1 MKRILQSCFLLFM
14 LTIYT
19 VANAQD
25 KTVTGTVT
33 SKDDGTPLP
42 GVSVEVKG
50 TKIATQTSSDGKYS
64 INMPTGS
71 TQLVFSYIGFLS
83 KTVNISGK
91 TANVSMDTDNKQ
103 LSEVVVVAYGTSK
116 KQAITGSVAT
126 LSSAAIDDRVVT
138 NITNVL
144 QGVAPGI
151 QVGGANGQPGATATV
166 RIRGFGSISASNSPL
181 YVVDGSVFDGSIG
194 DINANDIES
203 VSILKD
209 ASSSALY
216 GARAANGVIMINTK
230 KGKIGEPKMNV
241 NVTQG
246 FSARGIPE
254 YDRVDAFEYYPAIW
268 QAIRNSRIYPSPS
281 ATSFTSS
288 TPAAAAAFATA
299 NTATQLVYNP
309 FNVASNLILD
319 ANGKMNPN
327 ASLLYDDFDW
337 FSPLVRTGGRT
348 NADLNYSGNTG
359 KSDYFVSLG
368 YLNDEAYLKKS
379 DFKRFNARMNVNTQV
394 KKWLKTGL
402 NLAGNLTD
410 QNLAQDASTDNAG
423 SAINVFNFSR
433 AMGPIYPV
441 KAYSPAGL
449 PILTPTGEQFYDYG
463 LHPGAVNRPG
473 GALPGRHVIYETLLN
488 DVLSTRVA
496 LNARTYAEIKFLK
509 DFTFRPSVNIDL
521 RQSNRSEFR
530 SPIVGDGNSA
540 GGLASR
546 TNALTTSYTF
556 NQLLTYDKSIGK
568 HNINVLAGRENY
580 DFRFRTNN
588 ASKISQVL
596 SGNKEF
602 ANFVTPQTVGGFED
616 NYRIESYLSK
626 ASYNYDEKYFFDASL
641 RRDATSRFSKDAR
654 YGTFFSV
661 GGSWSINKEEFLKK
675 ATWIDDLRLKAS
687 YGEVGNDNILS
698 DGNSQYYLYQ
708 AFYDLGFN
716 NGAEPG
722 ILLSSAA
729 TPDLKWE
736 TIKTLNVGVA
746 FSLFK
751 SRITGEFEVFN
762 RATTDLLFSVPQ
774 PLSNPVTTLRQN
786 VGAMSN
792 KGIELSLG
800 GDVIRKKDFSWN
812 LLTNSSIV
820 KNEITKLPP
829 GQPNITSGTKRY
841 EVGGDIYQFYL
852 RQYAGVDPSDGSA
865 LFIPTQTATTNL
877 RTIDGNV
884 YTTNFNNAE
893 FAYMGSAIPD
903 LFGAFTNTFNYK
915 NLSLSVLVNYQIGGK
930 FYDGEYASLMGTTAN
945 YGRALHKDALNAW
958 TETNTSSPIP
968 RLDITSS
975 TFFTAQSSRWLVDAS
990 YMAISNINLAYRI
1003 PKKFVSKFDLSN
1015 VRVFASGEN
1024 LALFTHR
1031 KGMNPTEAFTGV
1043 NSTTFTPARSIV
1055 FGLSVNL

>member
-1 MKRILQSCFLLFM
+1 MKKLVQSLFILLF
-14 LTIYT
+14 IA
-19 VANAQD
+19 VNAIAQER
-25 KTVTGTVT
+25 TVTGTVT
-33 SKDDGTPLP
+33 SAGDKLPLP
-42 GVSVEVKG
+42 GVSVRVKG
-50 TKIATQTSSDGKYS
+50 GNTSTQTNFDGKFTLKVPS
-64 INMPTGS
+64 S
-71 TQLVFSYIGFLS
+71 TNTLTFSFIGFVT
-83 KTVNISGK
+83 KDISIPNSGNL
-91 TANVSMDTDNKQ
+91 NVTLEEDAKQ
-103 LSEVVVVAYGTSK
+103 LSEVVVVAYGSAK
-116 KQAITGSVAT
+116 KESITGSVAT
-126 LSSAAIDDRVVT
+126 LNASAIEDRVVT

-151 QVGGANGQPGATATV
+151 QVGGVNGQPGATANV

-181 YVVDGSVFDGSIG
+181 YVVDGSVYDGSIG

-216 GARAANGVIMINTK
+216 GARGANGVIIINTK

-288 TPAAAAAFATA
+288 TPAAAAAFASA
-299 NTATQLVYNP
+299 NTPTQLVFNP
-309 FNVASNLILD
+309 FNVPSNQILD

-327 ASLLYDDFDW
+327 AALLYNDFDW

-348 NADLNYSGNTG
+348 NADLSYSGNTG

-410 QNLAQDASTDNAG
+410 QTLAQDASTDNAA
-423 SAINVFNFSR
+423 SFINVFNFSR
-433 AMGPIYPV
+433 GMGPIYPV
-441 KAYSPAGL
+441 RAFTPTGA
-449 PILTPTGEQFYDYG
+449 PIFTSTGEQFYDYG
-463 LHPGAVNRPG
+463 QHPGAVNRPG
-473 GALPGRHVIYETLLN
+473 GASPGRHVIYETLLN
-488 DVLSTRVA
+488 DVLNTRVA
-496 LNARTYAEIKFLK
+496 LNARTYAEVKFLK

-546 TNALTTSYTF
+546 TNSLTTSYTF

-568 HNINVLAGRENY
+568 HNINVLAGHENY

-602 ANFVTPQTVGGFED
+602 ANFVTPQNTGGFED

-641 RRDATSRFSKDAR
+641 RRDGSSRFSKDAR
-654 YGTFFSV
+654 FGTFFSL
-661 GGSWSINKEEFLKK
+661 GGSWSINKESFMEK
-675 ATWIDDLRLKAS
+675 ATWVDDLRLKAS
-687 YGEVGNDNILS
+687 FGEVGNDNLDS
-698 DGNSQYYLYQ
+698 YYNYQ

-716 NGAEPG
+716 NGTEPG
-722 ILLSSAA
+722 ILLSTAA

-736 TIKTLNVGVA
+736 TIQTLNLGVA

-762 RATTDLLFSVPQ
+762 RRTTDLLFSVPQ
-774 PLSNPVTTLRQN
+774 PLSNPVTSLRQN
-786 VGAMSN
+786 IGSMKN
-792 KGIELSLG
+792 TGIELSLG
-800 GDVIRKKDFSWN
+800 GDIIRKKDFTWN
-812 LLTNSSIV
+812 LMTNTSIV

-829 GQPNITSGTKRY
+829 SQPTITAGTKRY
-841 EVGGDIYQFYL
+841 EVGQDLYQFYL

-865 LFIPTQTATTNL
+865 LFIPTETATTNL
-877 RTIDGNV
+877 RTIDGKV
-884 YTTNFNNAE
+884 YTTNFNNAQ

-915 NLSLSVLVNYQIGGK
+915 NLSLSVLINYQIGGK

-945 YGRALHKDALNAW
+945 YGRALHRDALNAW

-968 RLDITSS
+968 RLDVTSS
-975 TFFTAQSSRWLVDAS
+975 SFFTAQSSRWLVDAS
-990 YMAISNINLAYRI
+990 YLAISNVNLSYRI
-1003 PKKFVSKFDLSN
+1003 PIKFVNKLDLSN

-1024 LALFTHR
+1024 LALFSHR

-1043 NSTTFTPARSIV
+1043 NSTTFTPARSII